1 MSKKVFVRE
10 LKKEH
15 PDKGGDL
22 EKVYIF
28 NKYGIES
35 DKNGR
40 GSQDGF
46 RDLLSGLFVMSGN
59 HNRGYQI
66 EITKKSKKDERQTTP

>member
-1 MSKKVFVRE
+1 MMSKKVFVRE

-40 GSQDGF
+40 GS
-46 RDLLSGLFVMSGN
+46 
-59 HNRGYQI
+59 
-66 EITKKSKKDERQTTP
+66 